1 MSRREEG
8 IRVKSRSHPQPLPAE
23 HTGHASW
30 FKSTRMPQSD
40 QQHTRACTGCV
51 PIPTSNIRLL
61 CLTYTF
67 SPFIRLIR
75 LFWKKWRREGKVRDT
90 VVTGT
95 NAMSH
100 AVGMAAER
108 KHAETSEHGRQTMTH
123 HTLVWVVF
131 FFFCGIFN
139 FLPAPWALHL
149 PPGPTGSIKKER
161 EIKTYQAIFS
171 KVNGSIHTGWLW
183 ALRYP
188 CIQMQHLLKHKV

>member
-1 MSRREEG
+1 MLICNQRVKNKHTQGKGSMSRREEG

-30 FKSTRMPQSD
+30 FKSTRMPQRD

-95 NAMSH
+95 NATSH
-100 AVGMAAER
+100 AIGMAAER

-131 FFFCGIFN
+131 FFVVSLIFYLRLELCI
-139 FLPAPWALHL
+139 FLLVRLAASRKS
-149 PPGPTGSIKKER
+149 GR
-161 EIKTYQAIFS
+161 
-171 KVNGSIHTGWLW
+171 
-183 ALRYP
+183 
-188 CIQMQHLLKHKV
+188 